1 MTTENGWPEIQAIFN
16 SALELPPGERAG
28 FLDTRC
34 ADRPAVRAEVESLLA
49 SYVEADGFLDT
60 TAIADGGQLA
70 GLRVGAF
77 RLVREIGRGGM
88 SVVYLGER
96 VDGDF
101 TQEVAVKVLDAPLRH
116 VDTLQRFR
124 AERQILASF
133 AHPHIV
139 SLLDGGVTADGH
151 AYLVMELVD
160 GEPLT
165 RYCAA
170 RRLGLEERLALMQR
184 VCAAV
189 QYAHQHG
196 VVHRDLKPANI
207 LVTPDGVVKVLD
219 FGVAKLLD
227 TAPGAANNATIAAGL
242 RPLTPN
248 YASPEQLRGLPVTTA
263 SDIYALG
270 VLAYEV
276 VAGARPYDLSN
287 QTLDV
292 MLKIVTEV
300 DPARPSVAAARAE
313 ALPYDSHR
321 LRGDLDAIVLKAMSK
336 EPTERYGSA
345 QQLAADLTRHAN
357 SEPVEA
363 RPPSVGYVL
372 ARLARRH
379 RAAFAAAAVSL
390 VALVAALSVSL
401 WQTRR
406 AVAERRRA
414 DQRFGEIRQLANA
427 LIFKIHDGIAPLP
440 GSTPVRRMI
449 VAEALTYLE
458 RLSRDPA
465 GDDALRL
472 DLARGYHRVGDVQGK
487 PSAPNLGDREGA
499 LASYRNALALIRP
512 ARSRPLA
519 AEAATELVQL
529 DIALANVL
537 SLNRATDEARGALA
551 EAVETAARLVRSDP
565 SDAARRLLGSAYF
578 QAAVNADPANALV
591 EWTKAGAVFQA
602 LLDERPEDPDRQ
614 RNVALVE
621 KYVGTHYEGDNE
633 YERALPHYVRALE
646 LDEKRLAA
654 APSNRS
660 AQFDVSVDL
669 SSVAFSRHV
678 TGHPAEAIPDFERCL
693 RIREELSA
701 SDPKDVQVKRQLK
714 VVHDRL
720 GRLFIDLG
728 RVSDALDHH
737 RKAVAIAESMATID
751 VNAKF
756 DLADSLFALAVAEAL
771 DGRMAVACDAYLRSF
786 AIADGLLRSE
796 SLSPSLERNVRRRAA
811 TTGERL
817 VGCKKPALR

>member
-151 AYLVMELVD
+151 AYLVMERVD

-551 EAVETAARLVRSDP
+551 EA
-565 SDAARRLLGSAYF
+565 
-578 QAAVNADPANALV
+578 ANALA